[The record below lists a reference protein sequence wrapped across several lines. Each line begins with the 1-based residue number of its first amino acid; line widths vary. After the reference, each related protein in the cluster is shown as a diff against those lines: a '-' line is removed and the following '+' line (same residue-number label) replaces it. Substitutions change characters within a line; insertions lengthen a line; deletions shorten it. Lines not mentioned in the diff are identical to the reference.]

1 MLPHSE
7 SAPAAS
13 RSKMKT
19 PCRAASLTDAER
31 HAMLGAIPNLRRFA
45 RYLTGNLDRADDLV
59 QETLVRAIAKID
71 RFEPGSN
78 MQAWLF
84 TILRN
89 LFLGQCRV
97 LRCERAYKSSPVAGP
112 MSAPPAQYV
121 VLQARE
127 LQDVMQQVP
136 VQQRE
141 ALLLTSVYGHSYD
154 EAAAVCRCPV
164 GTVKSRANR
173 ARVQLA
179 KLMAI
184 DHASDFGPDRRDLA
198 VVG

>member
-1 MLPHSE
+1 MFAHSD

-13 RSKMKT
+13 RSGMKT
-19 PCRAASLTDAER
+19 PCRAASLTDVER
-31 HAMLGAIPNLRRFA
+31 DAMLGTIPNLRRFA
-45 RYLTGNLDRADDLV
+45 RYLTRNADRADDLV
-59 QETLVRAIAKID
+59 QETLLRAIAKID

-127 LQDVMQQVP
+127 LQDAIQQVP

-141 ALLLTSVYGHSYD
+141 ALLLTSVHGD